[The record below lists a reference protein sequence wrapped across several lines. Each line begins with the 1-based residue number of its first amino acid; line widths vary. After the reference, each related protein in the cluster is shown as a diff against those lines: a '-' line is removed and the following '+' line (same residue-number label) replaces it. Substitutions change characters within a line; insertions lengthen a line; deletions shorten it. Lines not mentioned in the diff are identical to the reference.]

1 MGVCAWNN
9 GWTDGPTNQPNC
21 HSLDVCNGGTE
32 LNWSEHQ
39 FKLARNSVHI
49 SCVPSDIHS
58 LWNAIVRISCLTS
71 EWCVVTD
78 GTTPH
83 PQLSST
89 DKFLIQNIKIY
100 CTIKLTIQDK
110 RERESQRVH
119 KNYHDDNKI
128 IIIILPHTT
137 MQEGLPCCVGHII
150 MYILTLKESQS
161 VFSRAHPLW
170 PKKRIL
176 LLFTLWD

>member
-1 MGVCAWNN
+1 MD
-9 GWTDGPTNQPNC
+9 GWTNQPTC

-49 SCVPSDIHS
+49 SCVPSDIHT
-58 LWNAIVRISCLTS
+58 LWNAIARISCLTS

-110 RERESQRVH
+110 REKREIECI
-119 KNYHDDNKI
+119 KI
-128 IIIILPHTT
+128 ITMIIKLLLLYSHTRRDARGAA
-137 MQEGLPCCVGHII
+137 MLCGLYII
-150 MYILTLKESQS
+150 MYTLTLKESQS
-161 VFSRAHPLW
+161 VFSPLW